1 MTWLIA
7 PLASG
12 LACYVLTKAGCD
24 RLPCQLG
31 GLLVFAA
38 VWAVGLAP

>member
-12 LACYVLTKAGCD
+12 LACYLLATAGCD
-24 RLPCQLG
+24 RLLCQLG

-38 VWAVGLAP
+38 VWTVAL